1 MKFITKLTLI
11 TSTLLLAMSNSYAVN
26 QNANK
31 DNATIEYLNE
41 VFDANKDFK
50 KEHPNEFFTG
60 FKYTQSPKST
70 HLGCSD
76 SRVHMLSH
84 SPTPQNEVF
93 VIRNIGNQLI
103 TSEGSID
110 FGVQV
115 LKTPYLV
122 IVGHSGCGAVEASL
136 AKKITKIPAIDKE
149 LSTLKLSSKD
159 LNDAIIENVNT
170 QVSIAMN
177 KYKSK
182 IDSGELVIFG
192 MIYDFRND
200 FKKGK
205 GTLILTNVNGVTS
218 PEEIKQTYSSK
229 VANIQYLSN

>member
-1 MKFITKLTLI
+1 MKFITKLTLFM
-11 TSTLLLAMSNSYAVN
+11 TTLLLAMSSSYGVN
-26 QNANK
+26 QNFYK
-31 DNATIEYLNE
+31 SEETVKYLNE
-41 VFDANKDFK
+41 VFNTNNNFREEHSDDFFS
-50 KEHPNEFFTG
+50 EF
-60 FKYTQSPKST
+60 KNTQSPKST

-84 SPTPQNEVF
+84 NSNPQNEVF

-103 TSEGSID
+103 TNEGSVD

-115 LKTPYLV
+115 LNTPYLV
-122 IVGHSGCGAVEASL
+122 IMGHTGCGAVEASL
-136 AKKITKIPAIDKE
+136 GKVITGIPDIDKE
-149 LSTLKLSSKD
+149 LGTLKLSSKN

-170 QVSIAMN
+170 QVARAIN

-182 IDSGELVIFG
+182 IDSGELVVFG

-205 GTLILTNVNGVTS
+205 GSLLITNVNGVTS
-218 PEEIKQTYSSK
+218 PEEIKQIYGSK
-229 VANIQYLSN
+229 VANMQYL